1 MGSVRRL
8 PFVHTSIP
16 AAGEAHAMQMPEAL
30 AADADHKGSLSKF
43 IVDDYSYCEICATS
57 CTRSCTTCKLAFFCS
72 DECERILQQRGHAA
86 ACRFNVRS
94 IHDSLKLDDR
104 RLLSGDGRNGAIMQQ
119 ISDGKHRGS
128 VAKDAYFALESSFA
142 RRPTM
147 SQATTIGFVIVDTPD
162 GGTRT
167 GRVGMMGST
176 VMDIMNPNSKPSA
189 DEKATNGRN
198 IRAFQ
203 VLRKLKMLAAE
214 IMRDTYDKRL
224 GTPKHTYVLCT
235 PISIRVFD
243 KNVDNAYK
251 HSWFLQVDTVEMA
264 AGAGMIRNEPPEIA
278 YLGAPSPLAKAR
290 VLSLLSAGSVPVSR
304 DDPDETQLDLD
315 LPFHANLPFGRPRV
329 ATNRVIKKALGAEVN
344 H

>member
-1 MGSVRRL
+1 MGCVRRL
-8 PFVHTSIP
+8 PFVQTNLP
-16 AAGEAHAMQMPEAL
+16 AAGQAHAMQMPEAL
-30 AADADHKGSLSKF
+30 AADADHKGSLFKF

-57 CTRSCTTCKLAFFCS
+57 CTRRCATCKITFFCS

-86 ACRFNVRS
+86 ACRFNIRS
-94 IHDSLKLDDR
+94 IHDSLKLRDR
-104 RLLSGDGRNGAIMQQ
+104 RLLSGDGRAGAIMQQ

-128 VAKDAYFALESSFA
+128 VAKDVYFALESSFA
-142 RRPTM
+142 RRPIM
-147 SQATTIGFVIVDTPD
+147 SQATTIGFVIVDTPE

-167 GRVGMMGST
+167 GRVGMIGNT

-203 VLRKLKMLAAE
+203 VLWKLKMLAAE

-235 PISIRVFD
+235 PISIRTFHRD
-243 KNVDNAYK
+243 AAKEYG

-264 AGAGMIRNEPPEIA
+264 AGAGMLRNEPPEIA

-290 VLSLLSAGSVPVSR
+290 VLSLISVGSVPVSR
-304 DDPDETQLDLD
+304 DDPDETQLDLE

-329 ATNRVIKKALGAEVN
+329 ATNLVIKKALGAEVN

>member
-1 MGSVRRL
+1 
-8 PFVHTSIP
+8 
-16 AAGEAHAMQMPEAL
+16 MQMPEAL
-30 AADADHKGSLSKF
+30 AADADHKGSLFKF
-43 IVDDYSYCEICATS
+43 IVDAYSYCEICATS
-57 CTRSCTTCKLAFFCS
+57 CTRRCATCKLAFFCS
-72 DECERILQQRGHAA
+72 DECERISQQRGHAA
-86 ACRFNVRS
+86 ACRFNTRS
-94 IHDSLKLDDR
+94 VLDSLKLDDR
-104 RLLSGDGRNGAIMQQ
+104 RLLSGDGRIGAIMQQ

-147 SQATTIGFVIVDTPD
+147 SQATTIGFVIVDMPT

-167 GRVGMMGST
+167 GRVGMIGNS
-176 VMDIMNPNSKPSA
+176 VMDIMNPTFKPSA

-203 VLRKLKMLAAE
+203 VLWKLKMLAAE

-235 PISIRVFD
+235 PLSIRAFNTDTV
-243 KNVDNAYK
+243 KRYE
-251 HSWFLQVDTVEMA
+251 HSWFIQVETVEMA
-264 AGAGMIRNEPPEIA
+264 AGAGMIRNEPAEIA

-304 DDPDETQLDLD
+304 DDPEDTRLDLE

-344 H
+344 C